1 MRLARIALTVGLA
14 LAPLASWAADAP
26 KTFGKALTGMKP
38 VALADVLASAKDGQA
53 VCLEGTVSTVC
64 QNKGCW
70 MELKQGDQ
78 AVHVTFE
85 GYSFFVP
92 KDSAGK
98 AVRLE
103 GRVVVKQ
110 PKPEEVE
117 HMRAEGA
124 GTSAASR
131 VQVVATGVELR

>member
-1 MRLARIALTVGLA
+1 MRLARLALTLGFA
-14 LAPLASWAADAP
+14 LAAAAQAANAP

-38 VALADVLASAKDGQA
+38 TPLADVLASAKDGQS
-53 VCLEGTVSTVC
+53 VCLEGTIAAVC
-64 QNKGCW
+64 QTKGCW
-70 MELKQGDQ
+70 LELKQGDQ

-98 AVRLE
+98 NVRLE
-103 GRVVVKQ
+103 GKLLVKE

-117 HMRAEGA
+117 HKKAEGA
-124 GTSAASR
+124 ASAGSK
-131 VQVVATGVELR
+131 VSVVATGVELR